1 MPCNSNI
8 VLAVALFYEF
18 KKREGYNLCTPSFVL
33 PVRSKVQ
40 ALCYAPHAKKLV
52 SCSEDGIVRIW
63 DMNVKRQEVHH
74 QLSVSQSVSHYHVS
88 KQINQLVTQTVY

>member
-1 MPCNSNI
+1 MPCNNNI
-8 VLAVALFYEF
+8 VLAVASVYEF
-18 KKREGYNLCTPSFVL
+18 KRREGYNLCIPTFVL
-33 PVRSKVQ
+33 SVRSKVQ

-74 QLSVSQSVSHYHVS
+74 QLSVSQSVVIMLVS
-88 KQINQLVTQTVY
+88 KSIS